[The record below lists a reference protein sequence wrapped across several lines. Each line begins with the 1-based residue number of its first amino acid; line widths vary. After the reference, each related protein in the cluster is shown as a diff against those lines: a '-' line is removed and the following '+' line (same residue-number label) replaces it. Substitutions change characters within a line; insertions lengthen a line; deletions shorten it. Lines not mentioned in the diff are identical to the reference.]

1 MLLVLVSSMSLEE
14 DDVGDDEGSG
24 SWSDCGADAAAFR
37 STSIGGSFWEVS
49 VVIGCEF
56 MVMVSP
62 INTSFSVGGRRGGCK
77 TDVQRLAIQA
87 TYHK

>member
-1 MLLVLVSSMSLEE
+1 MSLEE

-49 VVIGCEF
+49 VGCEF
-56 MVMVSP
+56 MVMVTNNM
-62 INTSFSVGGRRGGCK
+62 ISFSVGGRRGGCK
-77 TDVQRLAIQA
+77 TEVQRLAILA
-87 TYHK
+87 T